1 VISGNAAIVRR
12 FIEEYQT
19 NGDESVAEEILAE
32 DFVDHNP
39 FGPFAPDR
47 EGVKQRF
54 AVLRAAFPDL
64 RAEIKDQ
71 VSQGDK
77 VVTRQTFHGTNTG
90 EFMGM
95 PPTGKKVSFD
105 VIDILRLRD
114 GQFTDH
120 WNVVDAL
127 GLMQQLGAVPAPA

>member
-1 VISGNAAIVRR
+1 MSDNQAIVRR

-19 NGDESVAEEILAE
+19 GGDECAAEEILAD
-32 DFVDHNP
+32 DFVDHSP

-47 EGVKQRF
+47 EGVKQLF
-54 AVLRAAFPDL
+54 AMLRAAFPDL
-64 RAEIKDQ
+64 RAEIRDQ
-71 VSQGDK
+71 FASGDK
-77 VVTRQTFHGTNTG
+77 VVTRKTFHGTNDG

-114 GQFTDH
+114 GQFVDH

-127 GLMQQLGAVPAPA
+127 GLMQQLGAIPAPA

>member
-1 VISGNAAIVRR
+1 MPDNEAIVRR
-12 FIEEYQT
+12 FIDEYQT
-19 NGDESVAEEILAE
+19 NGDESVAEEILAD
-32 DFVDHNP
+32 DFVDHCP
-39 FGPFAPDR
+39 FGPFPPDR
-47 EGVKQRF
+47 EGVKQLF
-54 AVLRAAFPDL
+54 TALRGAFPDL

-71 VSQGDK
+71 ISQGDK
-77 VVTRQTFHGTNTG
+77 VVTRKTFHGTNDG

-114 GQFTDH
+114 GQFVDH
-120 WNVVDAL
+120 WNVVDAM

>member
-1 VISGNAAIVRR
+1 MPDNKAVVCR

-19 NGDESVAEEILAE
+19 KGDESVAEEILAD
-32 DFVDHNP
+32 DFVDHSP

-47 EGVKQRF
+47 EGVKQLFR
-54 AVLRAAFPDL
+54 ALRAAFPDL
-64 RAEIKDQ
+64 RAEIRDQ
-71 VSQGDK
+71 GAEGDK
-77 VVTRQTFHGTNTG
+77 VWTRKTFHGTNDG
-90 EFMGM
+90 EFMGT

-105 VIDILRLRD
+105 VIDILQLRD
-114 GQFTDH
+114 GRFVAH

>member
-1 VISGNAAIVRR
+1 MPDNEAIVRR
-12 FIEEYQT
+12 FIEEYQSK
-19 NGDESVAEEILAE
+19 GDESVAEEILAD
-32 DFVDHNP
+32 DFVDHSP

-47 EGVKQRF
+47 EGVKQLFR
-54 AVLRAAFPDL
+54 ALRAAFPDL

-71 VSQGDK
+71 FSQGDK
-77 VVTRQTFHGTNTG
+77 VATRKTFHGTNDG

-105 VIDILRLRD
+105 VIDILQLRD
-114 GQFTDH
+114 GQFVAH

>member
-1 VISGNAAIVRR
+1 MPDNESIVRR
-12 FIEEYQT
+12 FIHEYQT
-19 NGDESVAEEILAE
+19 GGDERVAEEILAA
-32 DFVDHNP
+32 DFVDHCP
-39 FGPFAPDR
+39 FGPFPPDR
-47 EGVKQRF
+47 EGVKQLF
-54 AVLRAAFPDL
+54 AALRVAFPDL
-64 RAEIKDQ
+64 RAEINDQ
-71 VSQGDK
+71 FSQGDK
-77 VVTRQTFHGTNTG
+77 VVTRKTFHGANDG

-95 PPTGKKVSFD
+95 PPTGKKVSLD

>member
-1 VISGNAAIVRR
+1 MPDNEAIVRR
-12 FIEEYQT
+12 FIEGYQNT
-19 NGDESVAEEILAE
+19 GDESVAEEILAD
-32 DFVDHNP
+32 DFVDHCP
-39 FGPFAPDR
+39 FGPFTPDR
-47 EGVKQRF
+47 EGVKQLFR
-54 AVLRAAFPDL
+54 ALRAAFPDL
-64 RAEIKDQ
+64 HAEIKDQ
-71 VSQGDK
+71 FSAGDK
-77 VVTRQTFHGTNTG
+77 VVTRKTFHGTNDG

-95 PPTGKKVSFD
+95 PPTGKRVSFD